1 MFEWLPDIF
10 VKYVIDGCYTK
21 SDPSWTSCFETLVF
35 FPQCDELN
43 KSKQEYFTKCVRWV
57 MANDISSL
65 HLQSKESAASVI
77 HLTELS
83 NHWTVNFCLSEEII
97 REERK
102 PLLSVPWLPLDLVL
116 GCLESNMAAGV
127 HLIRGLSE
135 PTPSTA
141 DQTGAGMEREALGR
155 MMFTESQV
163 CYVSLTI

>member
-1 MFEWLPDIF
+1 
-10 VKYVIDGCYTK
+10 
-21 SDPSWTSCFETLVF
+21 
-35 FPQCDELN
+35 
-43 KSKQEYFTKCVRWV
+43 

-83 NHWTVNFCLSEEII
+83 NHWTVNFCLSEEIT

-102 PLLSVPWLPLDLVL
+102 PSLSVPWLPLDLVL
-116 GCLESNMAAGV
+116 GFLESNMAAGV

-163 CYVSLTI
+163 CCFSYQLVSLSSKRHSYQKNCVKTA

>member
-1 MFEWLPDIF
+1 
-10 VKYVIDGCYTK
+10 
-21 SDPSWTSCFETLVF
+21 
-35 FPQCDELN
+35 
-43 KSKQEYFTKCVRWV
+43 

-127 HLIRGLSE
+127 HRIRGLSE

-141 DQTGAGMEREALGR
+141 DQTGAGMEKEALGR
-155 MMFTESQV
+155 MMFTEFQV
-163 CYVSLTI
+163 CYVSISVI